1 MLNGV
6 YILRGDGGFSTVDL
20 LQISLVTG
28 EGFLHKWGA
37 APSYLRQAHRLVKLG
52 APTPP
57 PGLGVDGRGRGE
69 CLRVSMG
76 RGEMLVLVS
85 DGVAPEET
93 ERWIR
98 GYKGR
103 SPRELASG
111 ILGCGG
117 ETGDDRTA
125 AVLCLR
131 PCTAKKTA
139 RAAGNRL
146 LSRLRL

>member
-1 MLNGV
+1 M
-6 YILRGDGGFSTVDL
+6 
-20 LQISLVTG
+20 
-28 EGFLHKWGA
+28 
-37 APSYLRQAHRLVKLG
+37 KLG

-139 RAAGNRL
+139 RAAGNQL